1 MRFALVLVLLFA
13 CNRAEAPPVEIAPV
27 ALPSTSVAHEDPP
40 DAAPQPAN
48 VAVATPSGQTDGPV
62 LADPPPRAIQGVVA
76 ASRSKLRNCFNQ
88 KLKTDPNA
96 SGKVVYSLRL
106 AANGTVTSTSM
117 VSNTFS
123 DMQVATCIEQVL
135 RTLQFPA
142 ATQETTVQIP
152 FVFTSATP

>member
-13 CNRAEAPPVEIAPV
+13 CNRADAPPVEIAPV

-62 LADPPPRAIQGVVA
+62 LADPPPRAIQGVIA

-96 SGKVVYSLRL
+96 NAPRARERMTSAL
-106 AANGTVTSTSM
+106 ASAPRSVIAPRPIR
-117 VSNTFS
+117 
-123 DMQVATCIEQVL
+123 VASESRGPASRRVAAKSKSI
-135 RTLQFPA
+135 A
-142 ATQETTVQIP
+142 ATAKRKTTIL
-152 FVFTSATP
+152 